1 MIITDRLN
9 ELMASYQR
17 EARKCVRGKAYLA
30 ATVMHVAAFETGLQL
45 MCFLYPGDVK
55 RTAVYTKKRFRGKR
69 YRALEF
75 SLNQL
80 INIAE
85 ELRWFPPKRFTWVG
99 KRATIGGFSHEIR
112 KVRNCVHPGEW
123 ARDRSEPLK
132 FSKGVYGVV
141 DEVIDVANSWLLH
154 RLEKSIS
161 KAIARGE
168 KPSKS

>member
-99 KRATIGGFSHEIR
+99 KRATIGGFSHEIPESPQLR
-112 KVRNCVHPGEW
+112 ASGRMG
-123 ARDRSEPLK
+123 SGSL
-132 FSKGVYGVV
+132 
-141 DEVIDVANSWLLH
+141 
-154 RLEKSIS
+154 
-161 KAIARGE
+161 
-168 KPSKS
+168 